1 MACKRKDGL
10 DGLELGVCSVH
21 HMTLS
26 SVHNAF
32 VYGKAIHA
40 RDLFDELLKG
50 NLALL
55 IAHDETPRKRRRPTP
70 KVLDAGKVG
79 WVVG

>member
-40 RDLFDELLKG
+40 RDLFDERDL
-50 NLALL
+50 
-55 IAHDETPRKRRRPTP
+55 TPC
-70 KVLDAGKVG
+70 VG
-79 WVVG
+79 HA